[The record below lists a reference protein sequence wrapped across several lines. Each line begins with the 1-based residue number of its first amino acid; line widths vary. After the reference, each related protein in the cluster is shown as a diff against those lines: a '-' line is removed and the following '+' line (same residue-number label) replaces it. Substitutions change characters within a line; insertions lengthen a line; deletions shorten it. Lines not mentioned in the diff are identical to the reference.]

1 MAGSRGSPP
10 GRDPG
15 RRCDRL
21 QAQSA
26 YRRGSHHAR
35 PKLDDMVLLVAFQS
49 PAFYVGALGSHV
61 NSERRKE
68 RLAEHFDLSRE
79 QLERL

>member
-1 MAGSRGSPP
+1 M
-10 GRDPG
+10 
-15 RRCDRL
+15 
-21 QAQSA
+21 
-26 YRRGSHHAR
+26 
-35 PKLDDMVLLVAFQS
+35 AFQS